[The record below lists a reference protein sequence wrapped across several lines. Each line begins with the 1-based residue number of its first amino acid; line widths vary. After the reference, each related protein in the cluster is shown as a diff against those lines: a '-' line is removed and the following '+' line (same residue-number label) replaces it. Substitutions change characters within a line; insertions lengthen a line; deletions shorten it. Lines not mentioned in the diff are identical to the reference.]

1 VTEQLTDLVNAIQ
14 PTVQASAQSGQIV
27 LWGAGGLAGLALVQ
41 VVFFLWTTWRLRELG
56 QLRERLSRLADG
68 LALLTDTT
76 EAGLGT
82 IARQIEQLAR
92 RPAAAAKTATRMTVA
107 KRVVQAA
114 LKGDKVS
121 HIARNEALSESEV
134 RLHLALADSAKVKG
148 QRSEAK
154 GQKPQVSNPTSGLK
168 PLASKPL
175 ASKPLASK
183 PLAITLEETACLAA
197 NTSR

>member
-1 VTEQLTDLVNAIQ
+1 VTENLTDLVNAIQ
-14 PTVQASAQSGQIV
+14 PTVQAAAQSRQIV
-27 LWGAGGLAGLALVQ
+27 LWGAGGLAGLALGQ

-82 IARQIEQLAR
+82 ISGQIEQLAR
-92 RPAAAAKTATRMTVA
+92 RPAAAATATRMTVA

-134 RLHLALADSAKVKG
+134 RLHLALADGAKVKG

-154 GQKPQVSNPTSGLK
+154 GQKPQVSNPISGLK
-168 PLASKPL
+168 PLASKPV
-175 ASKPLASK
+175 ASK

-197 NTSR
+197 NTLR